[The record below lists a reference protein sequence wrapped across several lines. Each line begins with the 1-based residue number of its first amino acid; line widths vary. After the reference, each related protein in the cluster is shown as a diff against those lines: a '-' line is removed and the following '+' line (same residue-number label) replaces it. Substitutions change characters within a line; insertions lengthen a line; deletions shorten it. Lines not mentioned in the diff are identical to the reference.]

1 MSGPRPKLAREALLF
16 CALTTSA
23 NQSPDELTTLR
34 ELVSALQSAL
44 EETRKENSLL
54 RQKIDALCRRVF
66 GSSSEKIDAA
76 QLELLLQLVNTD
88 AASGQQPPA
97 IEKAAEPARSRKGKS
112 PRVPEN
118 LPVVEQVIEP
128 VEVVEQPGQWRLIGQ
143 EVSEQLDY
151 EPARF
156 LRRRIIRKKYVHVS
170 DPDRAPIL
178 APLPEKLLER
188 GVAGPGLLAH
198 ILVSKY
204 CDHLPLY
211 RQEQI
216 FAQRHKINLPRAT
229 LARWVELCA
238 DWLQPI
244 YEQIRTGVMAGGYA
258 QVDETPVAYLAP
270 GNGQT
275 KQGYLWTACRPRGDV
290 FYRWETSR
298 AAECLERMLPRDFKG
313 VLQCDGYSAYPAFAK
328 ARAGIELAGCW
339 AHVRRKF
346 HEALGQSP
354 RPAGWIMRQ
363 IQHLYRI
370 EGVLRDNKAGPDLR
384 RAVRSHQ
391 SQPIVERIKKA
402 LVLFKTSRRHLPQSL
417 LGQAIDYALGQ
428 WTTLE
433 VFLREGRVEID
444 NNLVENAIRP
454 TAIGK
459 KNWLFMG
466 EAGAGQRGAIIYT
479 IIETCRKRSINPYAY
494 LRDILTRLPTLKNTQ
509 IPEVTPAAWVKASTK
524 STTPKSKLQ
533 LLSEQICSSPR
544 QRC

>member
-1 MSGPRPKLAREALLF
+1 MP
-16 CALTTSA
+16 SA
-23 NQSPDELTTLR
+23 NQAPDELTSLR
-34 ELVSALQSAL
+34 ELVSTLQ
-44 EETRKENSLL
+44 KENSLL
-54 RQKIDALCRRVF
+54 RQKIDALCRRIY

-76 QLELLLQLVNTD
+76 QLELLLQMVQSGHTAEAKT
-88 AASGQQPPA
+88 AAPV
-97 IEKAAEPARSRKGKS
+97 EKTSEPVRPRKERS

-128 VEVVEQPGQWRLIGQ
+128 QEVIDEPEQWRLIGQ

-156 LRRRIIRKKYVHVS
+156 LRRRIVRKKYVHVS
-170 DPDRAPIL
+170 DPDRAPTL
-178 APLPEKLLER
+178 APLPEKLQER

-216 FAQRHKINLPRAT
+216 FAQRHKINLPRQT
-229 LARWVELCA
+229 LANWVELCA
-238 DWLQPI
+238 DWLLPI

-275 KQGYLWTACRPRGDV
+275 KQGYLWTACRPGGDV

-298 AAECLERMLPRDFKG
+298 AAECLERLVPRQFKG
-313 VLQCDGYSAYPAFAK
+313 VLQSDGYSAYGAFIKTRDA
-328 ARAGIELAGCW
+328 IELAGCW

-346 HEALGQSP
+346 HEALEQSP
-354 RPAGWIMRQ
+354 RAAGWIMRQ

-370 EGVLRDNKAGPDLR
+370 ESALRESKAGPNLR
-384 RAVRSHQ
+384 EAVRSHQ
-391 SQPIVERIKKA
+391 SRPIVDRIKKA
-402 LVLFKTSRRHLPQSL
+402 LVVFKASRRHLPQSL
-417 LGQAIDYALGQ
+417 LGQAIDYTLGQ
-428 WTTLE
+428 WLTLE
-433 VFLREGRVEID
+433 VFLRDGRMEID

-454 TAIGK
+454 TAVGK

-479 IIETCRKRSINPYAY
+479 LIESCRKRGIDPYAY
-494 LRDILTRLPTLKNTQ
+494 LKDVLTRLPTLKNTQ
-509 IPEVTPAAWVKASTK
+509 IAEITPAAWTK
-524 STTPKSKLQ
+524 VTKQKP
-533 LLSEQICSSPR
+533 
-544 QRC
+544 

>member
-1 MSGPRPKLAREALLF
+1 MPSANPAPDEVALLREQV
-16 CALTTSA
+16 S
-23 NQSPDELTTLR
+23 TLQR
-34 ELVSALQSAL
+34 
-44 EETRKENSLL
+44 ENSLL

-66 GSSSEKIDAA
+66 GHSSEKIDAA
-76 QLELLLQLVNTD
+76 QLELLLQLAATE
-88 AASGQQPPA
+88 AASAKAAPA
-97 IEKAAEPARSRKGKS
+97 EIEKTSSARPRKEKS

-128 VEVVEQPGQWRLIGQ
+128 NEAVEQPEQWRLIGQ

-156 LRRRIIRKKYVHVS
+156 LRRRIIRRKYVHVS

-216 FAQRHKINLPRAT
+216 FAQRFKINLPRAT

-258 QVDETPVAYLAP
+258 QVDETPVEYLAP
-270 GNGQT
+270 GHGQT
-275 KQGYLWTACRPRGDV
+275 KHGYLWVACRPGGDV
-290 FYRWETSR
+290 FFRWEISR

-328 ARAGIELAGCW
+328 GRDGIELASCW
-339 AHVRRKF
+339 AHARRKF
-346 HEALGQSP
+346 HEALEQSP
-354 RPAGWIMRQ
+354 RPASWIMRQ

-370 EGVLRDNKAGPDLR
+370 ESALREKKTGPELR
-384 RAVRSHQ
+384 QAVRSHQ
-391 SQPIVERIKKA
+391 SRPIVERIKKA
-402 LVLFKTSRRHLPQSL
+402 LLLLKATRRHVPQSL
-417 LGQAIDYALGQ
+417 LGQAIDYTLGQ
-428 WTTLE
+428 WPMLE
-433 VFLREGRVEID
+433 VFLRDGRVEID
-444 NNLVENAIRP
+444 SNLVENAIRP

-479 IIETCRKRSINPYAY
+479 LIESCRRRGIDPYAY

-509 IPEVTPAAWVKASTK
+509 IPEVTPAAWSKTTK
-524 STTPKSKLQ
+524 QTP
-533 LLSEQICSSPR
+533 
-544 QRC
+544 

>member
-1 MSGPRPKLAREALLF
+1 M
-16 CALTTSA
+16 TTNA
-23 NQSPDELTTLR
+23 NQAPDEVTALR
-34 ELVSALQSAL
+34 ELVSSLQ
-44 EETRKENSLL
+44 RENSLL

-76 QLELLLQLVNTD
+76 QLELLLQWVN
-88 AASGQQPPA
+88 SGEAVEAKTAPA
-97 IEKAAEPARSRKGKS
+97 LEKTSEPVRARKERAQ
-112 PRVPEN
+112 RVPEN

-128 VEVVEQPGQWRLIGQ
+128 QEVIEQPAGWRLIGQ

-216 FAQRHKINLPRAT
+216 FAQRHKINLSRQT
-229 LARWVELCA
+229 LANWVELCA
-238 DWLQPI
+238 DWLLPI

-270 GNGQT
+270 GNRQT
-275 KQGYLWTACRPRGDV
+275 KQGYLWTACRPGGDV

-298 AAECLERMLPRDFKG
+298 AAECLERVVPREFKG
-313 VLQCDGYSAYPAFAK
+313 VLQSDGYSAYGAFIK
-328 ARAGIELAGCW
+328 THGGIELAGCW

-346 HEALGQSP
+346 HEALEQSP
-354 RPAGWIMRQ
+354 RPAAWIMRQ
-363 IQHLYRI
+363 LQHLYRI
-370 EGVLRDNKAGPDLR
+370 ESALRDCKAGPQLR
-384 RAVRSHQ
+384 EAVRSHQ
-391 SQPIVERIKKA
+391 SRPIVERIKKA
-402 LVLFKTSRRHLPQSL
+402 LILFKASRCHLPQSL
-417 LGQAIDYALGQ
+417 LGQAIDYTLGQ
-428 WTTLE
+428 WPTLE
-433 VFLREGRVEID
+433 VFLRKGKVEID

-479 IIETCRKRSINPYAY
+479 LIESCRRRRLDPYAY
-494 LRDILTRLPTLKNTQ
+494 LRDLLTRLPAMKNTE
-509 IPEVTPAAWVKASTK
+509 IPEVTPSAWAKPSQKPTTK
-524 STTPKSKLQ
+524 NRSLPF
-533 LLSEQICSSPR
+533 LS
-544 QRC
+544 